1 MATDLAAFYDT
12 WKTDRGRINREAP
25 DLGRGFA
32 TFYQSIMKEGALTL
46 REKELI
52 ATAISVAMRCEP
64 CIYLHTRG
72 CLKAGATREQV
83 LEAAAVATMMQ
94 GGPAFVYLPAVMAV
108 LDSQAEGKPA

>member
-1 MATDLAAFYDT
+1 MPTDLTAFYDG
-12 WKTDRGRINREAP
+12 WKADRGRINREAP

-32 TFYQSIMKEGALTL
+32 TFYQGVMKDGALTL

-94 GGPAFVYLPAVMAV
+94 GGPAFVHLPSVMAA
-108 LDSQAEGKPA
+108 LDAQGE